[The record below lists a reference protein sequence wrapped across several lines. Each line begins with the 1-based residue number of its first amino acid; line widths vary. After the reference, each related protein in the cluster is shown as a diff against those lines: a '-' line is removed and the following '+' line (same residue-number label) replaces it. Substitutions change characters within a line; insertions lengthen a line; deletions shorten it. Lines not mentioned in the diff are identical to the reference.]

1 MDLHLEKKNCHQP
14 GLMRSNEEGKPMKR
28 IFAMAAVA
36 ALIGAPVLAQD
47 AGQGT
52 MGSDQG
58 TMGTD
63 QAMPSDAMPDAG
75 TAPDTAAPAPDDAAP
90 SPDTAAPAPDAATPD
105 NAAPDTGTAAPG
117 PDTAAPAADE
127 AGNGAAT
134 EAKPMHHR
142 RHARRHHRRGMEAA
156 GGSGND
162 QVKALNTLAAQGY
175 RPTGQM
181 TKQGSGYVVPVTKDG
196 QASTVMV
203 DPQSGQVSAQG
214 GGN

>member
-1 MDLHLEKKNCHQP
+1 
-14 GLMRSNEEGKPMKR
+14 MKR
-28 IFAMAAVA
+28 ILAMAAVA
-36 ALIGAPVLAQD
+36 ALMSAPVLAQD
-47 AGQGT
+47 A
-52 MGSDQG
+52 DQG

-75 TAPDTAAPAPDDAAP
+75 AAA
-90 SPDTAAPAPDAATPD
+90 PDTAAPAPDAAAPD
-105 NAAPDTGTAAPG
+105 TAAPAPDTAAPDTAA

-142 RHARRHHRRGMEAA
+142 RHASRHHRRGMEAA

-162 QVKALNTLAAQGY
+162 EVKALNTLAAQGY